1 MLVLSRKINQS
12 IMIGDGIEICIV
24 DIKGDQVKIGID
36 APKHVSVYRKE
47 VYTEI
52 KAQNIE
58 AASAGKFDPTQFR
71 SLGGTKKGSL
81 DLKDDEGER

>member
-36 APKHVSVYRKE
+36 APKQVPVYRKE

-52 KAQNIE
+52 KTQNIA
-58 AASAGKFDPTQFR
+58 AASAGKFDPAQFQ
-71 SLGGTKKGSL
+71 SLGGNKKNKF
-81 DLKDDEGER
+81 DLKDDEEGR